1 MKRTVS
7 PSPVSRPPRA
17 LVGFLRPYDRD
28 IRNLALGLREVV
40 LAELA
45 PCHENIYDAYSAVA
59 IGYGP
64 TDRVKDGIVHIA
76 VYSKHVNL
84 GFNKGATLPDPAG
97 LLKGTGTSVRHIT
110 LKSLGDLA
118 KPEIRAYVCTAR
130 ASAGANETPRPRV
143 RGIVSV
149 VKRIYAR
156 KRRPR

>member
-1 MKRTVS
+1 MVRERRQALGVGA
-7 PSPVSRPPRA
+7 PRA
-17 LVGFLRPYDRD
+17 LVGFLRPYDRA
-28 IRNLALGLREVV
+28 IRSLALRLREVV
-40 LAELA
+40 LRDLA

-84 GFNKGATLPDPAG
+84 GFNKGATLADHAG

-110 LKSLGDLA
+110 LKSTDDLDR
-118 KPEIRAYVCTAR
+118 PDIRAFLR
-130 ASAGANETPRPRV
+130 AACDQADHTRPRV
-143 RGIVSV
+143 KNRTVWSA